1 MPKRYVRRSIC
12 MLMIIA
18 MVFNCN
24 LARAAETM
32 DREEQTSTRSENL
45 ATADVTFTI
54 SAYGAARIYAG
65 VTGRS
70 GTTKV
75 VMTVKLQKYNTSTS
89 SWERVQNWK
98 VTSYKRLAEF
108 DDVYGLFSHGR
119 YRVRIVTVITA
130 DGVDEE
136 LAFNSVERVY

>member
-1 MPKRYVRRSIC
+1 MPKRYIRQIIC
-12 MLMIIA
+12 MLMVMT

-32 DREEQTSTRSENL
+32 DREKQTNTRSDNL
-45 ATADVTFTI
+45 LTGDVSFTI
-54 SAYGAARIYAG
+54 SAYGAASIFAS

-75 VMTVKLQKYNTSTS
+75 VMTVKLQRYNTSTS

-98 VTSYKRLAEF
+98 VTANGGPAVF
-108 DDVYGLFSHGR
+108 DDVYGLFTHGR
-119 YRVRIVTVITA
+119 YRVRIVTVITRN
-130 DGVDEE
+130 GVDEE